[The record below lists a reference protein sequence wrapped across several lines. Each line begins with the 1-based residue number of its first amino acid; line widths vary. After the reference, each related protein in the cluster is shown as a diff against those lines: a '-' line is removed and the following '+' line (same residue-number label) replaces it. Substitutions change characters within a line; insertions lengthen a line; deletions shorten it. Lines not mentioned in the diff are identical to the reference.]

1 MPSSA
6 VVVKNFLKHLEHLLC
21 SYNVSLARNASNTP
35 TKLLCRNAPKA
46 ANFPGYVNC
55 DYSSVSCSDLGMQHS
70 ITEGPNRFPV
80 LKRQTNGS
88 PLPHKTI
95 SPKPTI
101 AAA

>member
-1 MPSSA
+1 
-6 VVVKNFLKHLEHLLC
+6 
-21 SYNVSLARNASNTP
+21 
-35 TKLLCRNAPKA
+35 
-46 ANFPGYVNC
+46 
-55 DYSSVSCSDLGMQHS
+55 MQHS

-101 AAA
+101 AAESKPRDPIMESEIIIIDDED